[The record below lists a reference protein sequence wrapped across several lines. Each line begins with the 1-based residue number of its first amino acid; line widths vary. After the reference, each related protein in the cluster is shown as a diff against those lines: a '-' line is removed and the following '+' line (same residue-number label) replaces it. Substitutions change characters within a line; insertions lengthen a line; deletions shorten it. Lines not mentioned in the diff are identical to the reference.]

1 MSQEKLQDAARA
13 VIDAARFVPLC
24 GSIEYVRLGDAI
36 NALAEALI
44 DPTPRRRN
52 RRALDLAVEIEV
64 ARGLAQLCE
73 SLPPTTPGD
82 DDELPF

>member
-1 MSQEKLQDAARA
+1 MSQENLQDAARA

-24 GSIEYVRLGDAI
+24 GSAEHTRLFDAI

-44 DPTPRRRN
+44 DPTPRRN
-52 RRALDLAVEIEV
+52 RRALDLDVELE
-64 ARGLAQLCE
+64 LAQSQ
-73 SLPPTTPGD
+73 SLPLPPPTPGD